1 MKKILFTLLTSL
13 VFILGCSDYDPFEIE
28 TRPEFQQYLTVN
40 NIKQE
45 NIWRFESIT
54 REREQ
59 NPLKLEERLLGKDI
73 VVSGLILSINND
85 STYASGLD
93 LSTFT
98 KVKNQPSISFFGV
111 YEGSTM
117 EWENVC
123 ITSKEQKGDVA
134 KLIPQQRI
142 IVRGVLSG
150 IDDLGVVLYP
160 CRIVLA
166 DVYVTE

>member
-1 MKKILFTLLTSL
+1 MFA
-13 VFILGCSDYDPFEIE
+13 FIGCSDYDPFEIE
-28 TRPEFQQYLTVN
+28 TRPEFQAYLTVN

-45 NIWRFESIT
+45 NMWRFESIT

-85 STYASGLD
+85 STYASALD
-93 LSTFT
+93 LNTRMI
-98 KVKNQPSISFFGV
+98 VMNQPSISFFGV
-111 YEGSTM
+111 YEGSSSAF
-117 EWENVC
+117 ENVC
-123 ITSKEQKGDVA
+123 VTSKDQKGDVA

-166 DVYVTE
+166 DEYVTE